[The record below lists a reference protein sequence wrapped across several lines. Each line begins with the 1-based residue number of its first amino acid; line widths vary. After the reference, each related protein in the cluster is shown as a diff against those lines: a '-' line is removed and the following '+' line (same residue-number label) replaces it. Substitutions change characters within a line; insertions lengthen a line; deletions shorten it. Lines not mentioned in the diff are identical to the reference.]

1 MARKTKGS
9 AAIAAEIERLK
20 AALVDAEAAERAKK
34 LDELAKLLNS
44 KQALN
49 EALDWAR
56 ERFGSHRRAT
66 A

>member
-1 MARKTKGS
+1 MARKGKDS
-9 AAIAAEIERLK
+9 VAIAAEIERLK

-34 LDELAKLLNS
+34 LDDLARLLSS
-44 KQALN
+44 KQALD

-56 ERFGSHRRAT
+56 EKFGRDRRTT